1 MTTEGNKEVVMFMMF
16 MMFYYVFRL
25 FWRHIRKSQSDK
37 KKSFLLFKEKEK
49 KRERGKQDSF
59 VQPHATRQTP
69 HATINHHTHMI
80 FLIIISSRHQLR
92 NTQNRHNY
100 HSNIQH
106 LKQ

>member
-1 MTTEGNKEVVMFMMF
+1 MIPSRRNQTFVYKNTMTTEGNKEVVMFMMF

-59 VQPHATRQTP
+59 VQPHATRHHQPPHTP
-69 HATINHHTHMI
+69 MI
-80 FLIIISSRHQLR
+80 FSTSTKKHSKQTQLS
-92 NTQNRHNY
+92 Q
-100 HSNIQH
+100 
-106 LKQ
+106 